1 MRILPPALKE
11 NADSAGTATSEI
23 PITDIRRKYI
33 HQIMVNS
40 NDRIMMD
47 GYQVTLKE
55 IPQKAVEIIEAQG
68 IRTDDTDGDWFGAV
82 FAISSD
88 NTSSSELYV
97 KIQSALD
104 DAYDTVRDRF
114 ALEKFGKP
122 LSSLT
127 PEELD
132 EIRNTIPKIIAEAEP
147 EQLKYEEPPRP

>member
-1 MRILPPALKE
+1 
-11 NADSAGTATSEI
+11 
-23 PITDIRRKYI
+23 
-33 HQIMVNS
+33 MVNS

-47 GYQVTLKE
+47 GYQVTLEE

-82 FAISSD
+82 FAIRSD

-104 DAYDTVRDRF
+104 EAYDTVRDRF
-114 ALEKFGKP
+114 ARKKFGKP
-122 LSSLT
+122 LSGLT

-132 EIRNTIPKIIAEAEP
+132 EIRNTIPKIIAEP